1 MTHAPTMIDER
12 HGMSRPSYGYGSWLI
27 ILASIT
33 GLAVSYFDYVTP
45 ETGIDQSGGVQ
56 LVLAAMALML
66 GAGLVVALLGPGG
79 ARSLLR
85 FLILLDIVGTAT
97 AGYFLESPLLMGT
110 MMIAAIGWFMSLSA
124 RAPEKSP

>member
-1 MTHAPTMIDER
+1 MFDER
-12 HGMSRPSYGYGSWLI
+12 HGMSRPSRGYGSWLV
-27 ILASIT
+27 ILASIM

-45 ETGIDQSGGVQ
+45 ETGIDQSGGVL

-110 MMIAAIGWFMSLSA
+110 MMIAAIGWFMSLAA
-124 RAPEKSP
+124 RAPGKTP

>member
-1 MTHAPTMIDER
+1 
-12 HGMSRPSYGYGSWLI
+12 MSRPSRGAGSWLV
-27 ILASIT
+27 ILAAIM

-66 GAGLVVALLGPGG
+66 GAGLAVALLGPGL
-79 ARSLLR
+79 ARGLLQ
-85 FLILLDIVGTAT
+85 FLILLDIGGTAT

-110 MMIAAIGWFMSLSA
+110 MIIAAIGWFISVAA
-124 RAPEKSP
+124 RATGKTP